1 MTDDDRGV
9 PHPPYDQL
17 RNELGD
23 DPAAARAF
31 EERRAH
37 LHGPAPVQ
45 ATVTQHVD
53 VLRAVR
59 TIEARIA
66 NWWDDPRTQQ
76 WVKSLSDTGL

>member
-1 MTDDDRGV
+1 MADDDRGI

-23 DPAAARAF
+23 DPAAARALD
-31 EERRAH
+31 ELQEH
-37 LHGPAPVQ
+37 LHGSNPQRAIVRRN
-45 ATVTQHVD
+45 VD
-53 VLRAVR
+53 LLRSVR

-76 WVKSLSDTGL
+76 WVKSLSDTGI